1 MPLKNNNGKF
11 FSVSNLND
19 KEGEI
24 KVYGEITKWAWQEYG
39 ETNALIFNEE
49 LKQLKNVEKIKLRIN
64 SPGGSVFEAQTM
76 YNSLK
81 QFAKDNEIEVE
92 SFIEGV
98 AASAATFLALV
109 GDTVKMGE
117 GCLFM
122 IHNPSTYSSGMSDD
136 LRKAADLL
144 DKVKETILD
153 IYMKKSSLTREE
165 LSQKMDDETWF
176 SAKEALE
183 AGFIDSIETFDDVQ
197 NNITSILDCKCLETY
212 KHLERITNSIPTVL
226 KNSVENKEPEGGK
239 KVMPKNLQELKDQ
252 YKNLMEEHE
261 QEVLKNAAGSEYIKN
276 LIQDAINNERER
288 IEALSKVK
296 TFNKKQEEA
305 VKNAMFKEPKDSK
318 ELIVEFYN
326 SDAYKANEEIENVE
340 KEKEAV
346 GLNNIKE
353 ETPVNDKELDDSII
367 NAALDEFNKN

>member
-1 MPLKNNNGKF
+1 MSKRTKF
-11 FSVSNLND
+11 FTISNLSD

-39 ETNALIFNEE
+39 ETNALLFNEE
-49 LKQLKNVEKIKLRIN
+49 LKQLKDVEKIKLRIN

-81 QFAKDNEIEVE
+81 QFAKDNEITVE

-98 AASAATFLALV
+98 AASAATFLALA

-153 IYMKKSSLTREE
+153 IYLKKSSLTREE

-183 AGFIDSIETFDDVQ
+183 AGFVDSIETFEDVQ

-212 KHLERITNSIPTVL
+212 KHLERITNSVPTVP
-226 KNSVENKEPEGGK
+226 KNSIENKDPEGGK
-239 KVMPKNLQELKDQ
+239 KVMPKNLQELKNTH
-252 YKNLMEEHE
+252 KNLMDEHE
-261 QEVLKNAAGSEYIKN
+261 QEVLKNAATSDYIKN
-276 LIQDAINNERER
+276 LIQEAVNAERTR
-288 IEALSKVK
+288 IETLSSVK

-305 VKNAMFKEPKDSK
+305 VKNAMFKEPRDSK

-326 SDAYKANEEIENVE
+326 SDAYKANGEIEKTEEE
-340 KEKEAV
+340 KAAV
-346 GLNNIKE
+346 GLNNITE
-353 ETPVNDKELDDSII
+353 QSPIDDKELDETII
-367 NAALDEFNKN
+367 NAALDAFNGK

>member
-1 MPLKNNNGKF
+1 MPLKNNKSKF
-11 FSVSNLND
+11 FTITNISE

-24 KVYGEITKWAWQEYG
+24 KVYGEITKWAWKEYG

-49 LKQLKNVEKIKLRIN
+49 LKQLKDVEKIKLRIN

-81 QFAKDNEIEVE
+81 QFAKDNEITIEA
-92 SFIEGV
+92 FIEGV
-98 AASAATFLALV
+98 AASAATFLALA

-153 IYMKKSSLTREE
+153 IYLKKSSLTREE

-183 AGFIDSIETFDDVQ
+183 AGFIDSIETFEDVQ

-212 KHLERITNSIPTVL
+212 KNLERITNLAPTI
-226 KNSVENKEPEGGK
+226 NAIENQSTEGGR
-239 KVMPKNLQELKDQ
+239 KVMPKNLQELKNMH
-252 YKNLMEEHE
+252 KNLMDEHE
-261 QEVLKNAAGSEYIKN
+261 QEVLKNAAGSDYIKN
-276 LIQDAINNERER
+276 LIQDAVNQERGR
-288 IEALSKVK
+288 IKALSGVK
-296 TFNKKQEEA
+296 TFNKKQEDA
-305 VKNAMFKEPKDSK
+305 VNKAMFEEPRDSK
-318 ELIVEFYN
+318 DLIVEFYN
-326 SDAYKANEEIENVE
+326 SDAYKANEEIDNIEKD
-340 KEKEAV
+340 KEKN
-346 GLNNIKE
+346 GINNIAE
-353 ETPVNDKELDDSII
+353 VPPVDDKNLDEDIV
-367 NAALDEFNKN
+367 NAALSSFNEK

>member
-11 FSVSNLND
+11 FTISNLND

-81 QFAKDNEIEVE
+81 QFAKDNKIEVE
-92 SFIEGV
+92 SFVEGV

-212 KHLERITNSIPTVL
+212 KHLERITNSIPTVP

-252 YKNLMEEHE
+252 HKNLMDEHE

-276 LIQDAINNERER
+276 LIQDAINGERER
-288 IEALSKVK
+288 IEALSNVK

-340 KEKEAV
+340 KEKEAA
-346 GLNNIKE
+346 GLNNIQE
-353 ETPVNDKELDDSII
+353 ESQVNDKKLDDSII
-367 NAALDEFNKN
+367 NAALDEFNKK

>member
-1 MPLKNNNGKF
+1 MPLKNSKNKF
-11 FSVSNLND
+11 FTITNLSE

-39 ETNALIFNEE
+39 ETNALLFNEE
-49 LKQLKNVEKIKLRIN
+49 LKQLKDVEKIKLRIN

-81 QFAKDNEIEVE
+81 QFAKDNEITIE

-98 AASAATFLALV
+98 AASAATFLALA
-109 GDTVKMGE
+109 GDTVKIGE

-122 IHNPSTYSSGMSDD
+122 IHNPSTYSSGMSGD

-183 AGFIDSIETFDDVQ
+183 AGFVDSIETFEDVQ

-212 KHLERITNSIPTVL
+212 KHLERITNSIPTVS
-226 KNSVENKEPEGGK
+226 KNSIENKEHEGGK
-239 KVMPKNLQELKDQ
+239 KVMPKNLQELKNTH
-252 YKNLMEEHE
+252 KNLMDEHE
-261 QEVLKNAAGSEYIKN
+261 QEVLKNAATSDYIKN
-276 LIQDAINNERER
+276 LIQEAVNAERTR
-288 IEALSKVK
+288 IETLSNVK
-296 TFNKKQEEA
+296 TFNKKQDEA

-326 SDAYKANEEIENVE
+326 SDAYKANDEIENIE
-340 KEKEAV
+340 KEKAAA
-346 GLNNIKE
+346 GLNNITE
-353 ETPVNDKELDDSII
+353 ETPINDKELSEEII
-367 NAALDEFNKN
+367 NAALDAFNGK